1 MHRDRSGEV
10 LRLGTMI
17 RERCAA
23 PIGVLIILV
32 DGLRGQ
38 GLGLN
43 LGSRDGGH
51 QGLYQQGGV
60 VGSGSRF
67 LGRRNRSGRS
77 GARSPGRPLLARSG
91 YRLRFQHATPFGL
104 RLSARPL
111 SGTFSTPSSRAFSL
125 PAEHRLSVTRSIR
138 SCRRAAKTRNDHPSG
153 HRSNRRGG
161 SRIARARGRASGNW
175 QLRPQPRG
183 KRNRVVSNGREAERR
198 QRRRAESEAEGRS
211 VLKAEAGGCSVLTS
225 RP

>member
-1 MHRDRSGEV
+1 VHRDRSGEV

-91 YRLRFQHATPFGL
+91 YRLR
-104 RLSARPL
+104 LSARPL

-161 SRIARARGRASGNW
+161 SRTARARGRASGNW

>member
-1 MHRDRSGEV
+1 MPGRHGYVVRRDRSCEV
-10 LRLGTMI
+10 LCLGTMI

-91 YRLRFQHATPFGL
+91 YRLRFQHVPCRG
-104 RLSARPL
+104 LSARPL
-111 SGTFSTPSSRAFSL
+111 RGLSACRPSIVSAL
-125 PAEHRLSVTRSIR
+125 PAASG
-138 SCRRAAKTRNDHPSG
+138 RAAAQRRPEMTTRPVTDRIVGAVREPPAPE
-153 HRSNRRGG
+153 GG
-161 SRIARARGRASGNW
+161 QAGTGNSAH
-175 QLRPQPRG
+175 
-183 KRNRVVSNGREAERR
+183 NREANGTGWSRT
-198 QRRRAESEAEGRS
+198 AEKLKGAKGA
-211 VLKAEAGGCSVLTS
+211 VLKARPKAEAC
-225 RP
+225 